1 MATEYINP
9 RKVQNVVKQ
18 GFKRTEKYRK
28 ATAMF
33 VKAYVGQYYN
43 EQHGITGQQPIN
55 LIFSAVRSL
64 VPNIV
69 MQNPVNEVV
78 TDIIPHKFYAE
89 LLSLGLNNLQRK
101 LKLKKMLRALIVDA
115 IFGMGIVDTGLAD
128 SDNLINWRD
137 IAIDPGQIFS
147 ELVSLE
153 DFTFD
158 PICNQREEAGFMG
171 RRVRVPRQLLLDDKD
186 TNHDLII
193 KLPSSSVNVNSK
205 GKLSQLTQKDIMQSQ
220 SMSELQ
226 DFVDVV
232 KLWIPQANAAI
243 LIPDPEQIIFDKYIK
258 ITDYY
263 GPKTGPYS
271 FLSLTPPVSKNPL
284 PIAPVSIWYDLH
296 MMANR
301 IFKKGMEQAEAQK
314 NLVFYQ
320 PAQADEMQEALEAD
334 NMDAIA
340 SENPD
345 GFRNVSLGGQSPENE
360 FMIRNLQTWFN
371 YISGNPDQMAGAS
384 SPGKKQGKQ
393 TATLSQILQSNA
405 GIVTE
410 DYRGIIYDCA
420 ADISG
425 KQAWYLHTDPLIDI
439 PLIKRKPGQEDE
451 QVSLTPE
458 QRRGDFLEFTFSI
471 VAKSMSN
478 LAPEIRSK
486 RVTEFLTNILPA
498 IVTSAQMM
506 MQMGVPFNLQ
516 RAITRAAEQQEI
528 GTWVQDLFND
538 PEFETKMKIF
548 MQLNSKNEGKG
559 QVSTPAA
566 ISQNGGYPLQ
576 KTVLNPGQENNKQS
590 QTTAAE
596 AQSNNQGVY

>member
-1 MATEYINP
+1 MATEQINP
-9 RKVQNVVKQ
+9 RKVQNVVRQ
-18 GFKRTEKYRK
+18 GFKRTEQYRK

-43 EQHGITGQQPIN
+43 EQHGITGKEPIN

-78 TDIIPHKFYAE
+78 TDVIPQKFYAE
-89 LLSLGLNNLQRK
+89 LLSLGLNNLQRRLKIKK
-101 LKLKKMLRALIVDA
+101 LLRALIVDA
-115 IFGMGIVDTGLAD
+115 IFGMGIVDTGLEN

-137 IAIDPGQIFS
+137 VAIDPGQIFS
-147 ELVSLE
+147 QLVSLE

-186 TNHDLII
+186 TDHDLITQ
-193 KLPSSSVNVNSK
+193 LPSSLINMQTQ
-205 GKLSQLTQKDIMQSQ
+205 GKLSQLTQKNMQSQ
-220 SMSELQ
+220 SMTELQ
-226 DFVDVV
+226 GFVDVV

-263 GPKTGPYS
+263 GPKAGPYS
-271 FLSLTPPVSKNPL
+271 FLCLTPPVAKNPL

-296 MMANR
+296 KMANR
-301 IFKKGMEQAEAQK
+301 IFVKGMEQAEAQK
-314 NLVFYQ
+314 NIVFYQ
-320 PAQADEMQEALEAD
+320 PAQADELQEAMEAD
-334 NMDAIA
+334 NMDAVA

-345 GFRNVSLGGQSPENE
+345 GFKTVSFGGQNPENE

-371 YISGNPDQMAGAS
+371 YISGNTDQMSGS
-384 SPGKKQGKQ
+384 SAPGKKGGKQ
-393 TATLSQILQSNA
+393 TATMSQILQSNA
-405 GIVTE
+405 SIVTE
-410 DYRGIIYDCA
+410 DYRGVIYDCA
-420 ADISG
+420 EDISG

-458 QRRGDFLEFTFSI
+458 QRCGDFLEFTFTI

-478 LAPEIRSK
+478 LVPEIRSK
-486 RVTEFLTNILPA
+486 RITEFLTNILPA
-498 IVTSAQMM
+498 LVTSAQMM

-538 PEFETKMKIF
+538 PEFESKMKIF
-548 MQLNSKNEGKG
+548 MQLNSQNAGKG

-566 ISQNGGYPLQ
+566 INQNGGYPLQ
-576 KTVLNPGQENNKQS
+576 KNVLSPGQERNQQAQS
-590 QTTAAE
+590 TAAE

>member
-1 MATEYINP
+1 MTTEYITP

-18 GFKRTEKYRK
+18 GFERTKKYRA

-33 VKAYVGQYYN
+33 IKAYVGQYYN
-43 EQHGITGQQPIN
+43 EQHGITGNTPIN

-78 TDIIPHKFYAE
+78 TDVIPQKFYAE
-89 LLSLGLNNLQRK
+89 LLSLGLNNLQRRLKIKK
-101 LKLKKMLRALIVDA
+101 LLRALIVDA

-186 TNHDLII
+186 TDHDLIAQ
-193 KLPSSSVNVNSK
+193 LPSSLINMQTQ
-205 GKLSQLTQKDIMQSQ
+205 GKLSQLTQKNIQSQ
-220 SMSELQ
+220 AMTELQ
-226 DFVDVV
+226 GFVDVV

-263 GPKTGPYS
+263 GPKAGPYS
-271 FLSLTPPVSKNPL
+271 FLCLTPPVAKNPL

-296 MMANR
+296 NMANR

-314 NLVFYQ
+314 NIVFYN
-320 PAQADEMQEALEAD
+320 PAQADEMQEAMEAD

-371 YISGNPDQMAGAS
+371 YISGNPDQMAGSS

-393 TATLSQILQSNA
+393 TATMSQILQSNA

-451 QVSLTPE
+451 QIRLTPE
-458 QRRGDFLEFTFSI
+458 QRCGDFLEFTFTI
-471 VAKSMSN
+471 VSKSMTN
-478 LAPEIRSK
+478 LAPEIRAK

-498 IVTSAQMM
+498 LVTSAQMM
-506 MQMGVPFNLQ
+506 MQMGIPFNLQ
-516 RAITRAAEQQEI
+516 KAITRAAEQQEI
-528 GTWVQDLFND
+528 GMWVQDLFND

-559 QVSTPAA
+559 EVNTPAA

-576 KTVLNPGQENNKQS
+576 KTILNPGQENNKQS
-590 QTTAAE
+590 QSVAAE
-596 AQSNNQGVY
+596 A